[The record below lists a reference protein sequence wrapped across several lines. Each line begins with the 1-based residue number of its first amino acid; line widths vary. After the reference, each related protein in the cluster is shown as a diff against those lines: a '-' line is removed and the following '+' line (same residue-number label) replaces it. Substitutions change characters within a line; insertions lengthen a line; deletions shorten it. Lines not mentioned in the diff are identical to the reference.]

1 VTKAGLKD
9 VARRW
14 VMPFLNPKQVASLA
28 YLPRFLA
35 ELRRYRR
42 MTGADSVRLGE
53 TYPCL
58 TDRIQET
65 PFDPHYFFQGAWL
78 ARRLAQYKP
87 AQHVDIGSSVMMLS
101 VLSAHVPTVFVDYR
115 PLRTNL
121 PGIQSVG
128 GDLLRLPFADATLM
142 SVSSLHVIEHIGL
155 GRYGDA
161 LNPQGSRLAAG
172 ELARVL
178 RPGGRLFL
186 SVPVGRQ
193 RVCFNAHRVFAPTT
207 IVSLFASL
215 ELRTFALVNDS
226 GRFSEGVAFDGVG
239 DLDYGCGMFEFV
251 RPAPEQ

>member
-1 VTKAGLKD
+1 
-9 VARRW
+9 
-14 VMPFLNPKQVASLA
+14 
-28 YLPRFLA
+28 
-35 ELRRYRR
+35 
-42 MTGADSVRLGE
+42 MTGSDPVRLRDA
-53 TYPCL
+53 YPCL
-58 TDRIQET
+58 GDRLAQT

-78 ARRLAQYKP
+78 ARQLARSGP
-87 AQHVDIGSSVMMLS
+87 TQHVDIGSSIMMLS
-101 VLSAHVPTVFVDYR
+101 VLSAHVPIVFVDYR
-115 PLRTNL
+115 PLRSSL

-161 LNPQGSRLAAG
+161 LNPEGSRLAAG

-207 IVSLFASL
+207 IVLLFASL
-215 ELRTFALVNDS
+215 KLRTFALVDDS
-226 GRFSEGVAFDGVG
+226 GRFSEDIAFDGVG

-251 RPAPEQ
+251 RPAPEQER